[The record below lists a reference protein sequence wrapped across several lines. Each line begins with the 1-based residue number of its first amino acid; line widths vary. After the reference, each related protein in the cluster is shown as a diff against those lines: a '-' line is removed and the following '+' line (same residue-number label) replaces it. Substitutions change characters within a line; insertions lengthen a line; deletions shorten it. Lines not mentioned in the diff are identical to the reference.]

1 MVCNYSQRNVKKHCN
16 FLSNIERK
24 KNLILLRKRHIKV
37 LLVVCSL
44 RSHSSNLPAKAEILP
59 TLRGQFVGTSLKTD
73 VPLPAGF
80 DLLLGK
86 TSFIF
91 LCYLRSKGGAAIT
104 FTLGLHSV
112 PKNNNMKK
120 RKRTIKIKKI
130 LKKKFFSFF
139 CYPLLFLFSL
149 AKKG

>member
-44 RSHSSNLPAKAEILP
+44 RSRSSNLPAKAEILP

-86 TSFIF
+86 TSLIF

-112 PKNNNMKK
+112 PKNNNMEKH
-120 RKRTIKIKKI
+120 KRTIKIKNI
-130 LKKKFFSFF
+130 LKKNFFSFF

>member
-1 MVCNYSQRNVKKHCN
+1 MQLLVKY
-16 FLSNIERK
+16 RK
-24 KNLILLRKRHIKV
+24 EKKLDLLRKRHMKV

-112 PKNNNMKK
+112 PKINNMEKH
-120 RKRTIKIKKI
+120 KRTIKIKKYS
-130 LKKKFFSFF
+130 KKLFSFF